1 MLPYGNSTL
10 LFNISKQCSLIM
22 HIYFAISVAAPKMTE
37 SEIKCGKI
45 ELALKARVIHLW
57 SIPDRNN
64 PAEEGSLHML
74 LLDEKVLI
82 SYLFY
87 FLNPFYFNN
96 ETKYV
101 NL

>member
-1 MLPYGNSTL
+1 MLPYGNTTL

-37 SEIKCGKI
+37 ISEIKCGKI
-45 ELALKARVIHLW
+45 ELASKARVIRLW

-64 PAEEGSLHML
+64 PTEEGSLHML
-74 LLDEKVLI
+74 LLDEKVPI

-87 FLNPFYFNN
+87 FSTLFISKMKLNM
-96 ETKYV
+96 
-101 NL
+101 